1 MALRAGSSQAP
12 PSHATEF
19 DILKHSHRFLRD
31 EEEAPATWNDQ
42 LAAKYYASL
51 FREFAVCDLKHYKS
65 GNFALRWRTEDEV
78 ISGAGE
84 RSCGNTRCEQH
95 TPPED
100 DDAPPTTALSTLELP
115 FAYVEQGQAK
125 SALVKVVLCARCVK
139 KLMWKRNKLK
149 EAAAAE
155 DGEEEGPQYP
165 SRREGEK
172 LESAPQVELTANED
186 GPPMSRGPRRREEQ
200 AEDRRTRRR
209 SSRSRS
215 PRREPRT
222 RRPRSP

>member
-1 MALRAGSSQAP
+1 MALRASSSQAP

-19 DILKHSHRFLRD
+19 DILKHAHRFLRD
-31 EEEAPATWNDQ
+31 EEEAPASWNDQ

-65 GNFALRWRTEDEV
+65 GNLALRWRTEDEV
-78 ISGAGE
+78 VSGAGE
-84 RSCGNTRCEQH
+84 RSCGNTRCEFH
-95 TPPED
+95 APPED
-100 DDAPPTTALSTLELP
+100 EDAPPTTALSTLELP

-149 EAAAAE
+149 EAASAE
-155 DGEEEGPQYP
+155 GGEEEGPQNP
-165 SRREGEK
+165 SKAEESQSRARDAQEEG
-172 LESAPQVELTANED
+172 PF
-186 GPPMSRGPRRREEQ
+186 SRGSPRRKQ
-200 AEDRRTRRR
+200 DDEDRRTRRR
-209 SSRSRS
+209 TSRSRS
-215 PRREPRT
+215 PRRDHRS